1 MNAINAMNELKQRTN
16 GSFKIDWLTGHW
28 STCWQ
33 THWLTDWPTDRPL
46 TYNFKLTDY
55 WLTDWMTLLTDLVTM
70 KKEGLKWSN
79 IINILCF
86 CFVLFCSGFCSFFFF
101 RFTATNLYDDTW
113 HHLCLTWENT
123 QGVMKLYK
131 DGQFTG
137 QVMYH
142 DTSNFTLTAGG
153 SLVLGQDQD
162 SIGGGFH
169 VEETFHGR
177 LASVN
182 MWDKVL
188 SESNIAAQYTNCSV
202 PHGSVLNWSVLK
214 NVTHGNVTVEEP
226 WPKLFRDQ
234 TL

>member
-1 MNAINAMNELKQRTN
+1 MLFAFVL
-16 GSFKIDWLTGHW
+16 
-28 STCWQ
+28 
-33 THWLTDWPTDRPL
+33 
-46 TYNFKLTDY
+46 
-55 WLTDWMTLLTDLVTM
+55 
-70 KKEGLKWSN
+70 
-79 IINILCF
+79 F
-86 CFVLFCSGFCSFFFF
+86 CFVLVFCSFFFF

-113 HHLCLTWENT
+113 QHLCLTWENT
-123 QGVMKLYK
+123 QGVTKLYK

-137 QVMYH
+137 QVTNH
-142 DTSNFTLTAGG
+142 DTSNFILTAGG

-188 SESNIAAQYTNCSV
+188 SESDIAAQYTNCSV
-202 PHGSVLNWSVLK
+202 PHGSVLNWSVFK

-226 WPKLFRDQ
+226 
-234 TL
+234 